1 MRHAILGSLR
11 LAKLEIVVPTVEER
25 LAYLEGRVEE
35 HSRGFGEL
43 RELVI
48 HLDQKVD
55 RFREELLGA
64 DAATNARIDAL
75 DQRLSGRIEALDQKV
90 DRFREELSG
99 RIDALDQRLS
109 GRIDALDQ
117 HLSGRLEA
125 LDHKVSRQFVWL
137 VGIQVMV
144 LLAVIGALLGK

>member
-1 MRHAILGSLR
+1 
-11 LAKLEIVVPTVEER
+11 
-25 LAYLEGRVEE
+25 
-35 HSRGFGEL
+35 
-43 RELVI
+43 VI

-75 DQRLSGRIEALDQKV
+75 DQRLSGRIEALD
-90 DRFREELSG
+90 
-99 RIDALDQRLS
+99 
-109 GRIDALDQ
+109 
-117 HLSGRLEA
+117 
-125 LDHKVSRQFVWL
+125 HKVSRQFVWL